1 MGQPNPQYYCL
12 GTLHI
17 ITAPLPLP
25 LSEPIN
31 AFITPRLDPF
41 DDTAQKWDKNLIKC
55 HKHIEQ
61 EGSFNL
67 QKIHQY
73 F

>member
-41 DDTAQKWDKNLIKC
+41 DDTAQK
-55 HKHIEQ
+55 
-61 EGSFNL
+61 
-67 QKIHQY
+67 
-73 F
+73 